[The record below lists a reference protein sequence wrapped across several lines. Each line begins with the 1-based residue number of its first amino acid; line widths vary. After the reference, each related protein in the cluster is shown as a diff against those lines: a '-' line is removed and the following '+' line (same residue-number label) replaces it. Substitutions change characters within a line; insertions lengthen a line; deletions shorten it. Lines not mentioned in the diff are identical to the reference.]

1 MNKLLILLIA
11 ISSFSTFSGVLSS
24 KKGLGQIEF
33 SVDVENNI
41 IHIDSGS
48 SLLKSK
54 SIYYRSIDPKESSI
68 ELLGFTNKMNGCE
81 DCGPEWGLYPILAAL
96 DLVSLPVKGIVKL
109 VKNKQFKQDYLT
121 LIMVVNSPATI
132 VVSKNRFR
140 RIVKLLKHKEVVK

>member
-1 MNKLLILLIA
+1 MNKLLLLLIA